1 MKEGSQR
8 RNTGGEGETE
18 IRTEGGEDPEWE
30 FERDKSRRSRK
41 GRRKK
46 RTQVYKVQFEKGGR
60 E

>member
-1 MKEGSQR
+1 MKEGTQR

-41 GRRKK
+41 GRRK
-46 RTQVYKVQFEKGGR
+46 RTKVYKV
-60 E
+60 